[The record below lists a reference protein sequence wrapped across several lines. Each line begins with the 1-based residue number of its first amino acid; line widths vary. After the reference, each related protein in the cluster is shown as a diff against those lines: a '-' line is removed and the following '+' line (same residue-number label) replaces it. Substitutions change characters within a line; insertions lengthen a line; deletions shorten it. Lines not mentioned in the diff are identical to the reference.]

1 MTINEAI
8 ARVDDLRDNTMA
20 PNIKIAWLEMVDQ
33 QVYNEI
39 IKGRVGAD
47 AVTLPDYSDDNGER
61 VLLVMGRFTARDFEA
76 LFDGTASIPWED
88 YIPKTG
94 QFPVKGHSLDS
105 KLHSDMLYVYR
116 LEAEICYKNQ
126 EIDRQANALTRYN
139 ELMDAFAKQY
149 AREHRSLPHPHV
161 VYY

>member
-20 PNIKIAWLEMVDQ
+20 PNIKIAWLQMVDQ
-33 QVYNEI
+33 QVYHEI

-47 AVTLPDYSDDNGER
+47 AVTLPDYSDNDGER
-61 VLLVMGRFTARDFEA
+61 VLLV
-76 LFDGTASIPWED
+76 PPP
-88 YIPKTG
+88 Y
-94 QFPVKGHSLDS
+94 
-105 KLHSDMLYVYR
+105 DMLYVYR

-149 AREHRSLPHPHV
+149 AREHRSLPHPPV

>member
-20 PNIKIAWLEMVDQ
+20 PNIKIAWLQMVDQ
-33 QVYNEI
+33 QVYHEI

-61 VLLVMGRFTARDFEA
+61 VLLV
-76 LFDGTASIPWED
+76 PPP
-88 YIPKTG
+88 Y
-94 QFPVKGHSLDS
+94 
-105 KLHSDMLYVYR
+105 DMLYVYR

-149 AREHRSLPHPHV
+149 AREHRSLPHPPV
-161 VYY
+161 IYY

>member
-20 PNIKIAWLEMVDQ
+20 PNIKIAWLQMVDQ

-61 VLLVMGRFTARDFEA
+61 VLLV
-76 LFDGTASIPWED
+76 PPP
-88 YIPKTG
+88 Y
-94 QFPVKGHSLDS
+94 
-105 KLHSDMLYVYR
+105 DMLYVYR

-149 AREHRSLPHPHV
+149 AREHRSLPHPHG

>member
-20 PNIKIAWLEMVDQ
+20 PNIKIAWLQMVDQ

-47 AVTLPDYSDDNGER
+47 AVTLPDYSDNDGER
-61 VLLVMGRFTARDFEA
+61 VLLV
-76 LFDGTASIPWED
+76 PPP
-88 YIPKTG
+88 Y
-94 QFPVKGHSLDS
+94 
-105 KLHSDMLYVYR
+105 DMLYVYR

>member
-20 PNIKIAWLEMVDQ
+20 PNIKIAWLQMVDQ
-33 QVYNEI
+33 QVYHEI

-47 AVTLPDYSDDNGER
+47 AVTLPDYSDENGEQ
-61 VLLVMGRFTARDFEA
+61 VLLV
-76 LFDGTASIPWED
+76 PPP
-88 YIPKTG
+88 Y
-94 QFPVKGHSLDS
+94 
-105 KLHSDMLYVYR
+105 DMLYVYR

-149 AREHRSLPHPHV
+149 AREHRSLPHPPV
-161 VYY
+161 TYY

>member
-20 PNIKIAWLEMVDQ
+20 PNIKIAWLQMVDQ

-61 VLLVMGRFTARDFEA
+61 VLLV
-76 LFDGTASIPWED
+76 PPP
-88 YIPKTG
+88 Y
-94 QFPVKGHSLDS
+94 
-105 KLHSDMLYVYR
+105 DMLYIYR
-116 LEAEICYKNQ
+116 LEAEICYKNE

-149 AREHRSLPHPHV
+149 AREHRSLPHPPV
-161 VYY
+161 TYY

>member
-20 PNIKIAWLEMVDQ
+20 PDIKILWLQMVDQ
-33 QVYNEI
+33 QVYEEI

-47 AVTLPDYSDDNGER
+47 AVTLPDYSDNNGER
-61 VLLVMGRFTARDFEA
+61 VLLV
-76 LFDGTASIPWED
+76 PPP
-88 YIPKTG
+88 Y
-94 QFPVKGHSLDS
+94 
-105 KLHSDMLYVYR
+105 DMLYVYR

-149 AREHRSLPHPHV
+149 AREHRSLPHPPV
-161 VYY
+161 IYY

>member
-20 PNIKIAWLEMVDQ
+20 PNIKIAWLQMVDQ
-33 QVYNEI
+33 QVYHEI

-61 VLLVMGRFTARDFEA
+61 VLLV
-76 LFDGTASIPWED
+76 PPP
-88 YIPKTG
+88 Y
-94 QFPVKGHSLDS
+94 
-105 KLHSDMLYVYR
+105 DMIYVYR

-149 AREHRSLPHPHV
+149 AREHRSLPQPHV

>member
-8 ARVDDLRDNTMA
+8 ARGDDLRDNTMA
-20 PNIKIAWLEMVDQ
+20 PNIKIAWLQMVDQ

-61 VLLVMGRFTARDFEA
+61 VLLV
-76 LFDGTASIPWED
+76 PPP
-88 YIPKTG
+88 Y
-94 QFPVKGHSLDS
+94 
-105 KLHSDMLYVYR
+105 DMLYVYR

-149 AREHRSLPHPHV
+149 AREHRSLPHPPV
-161 VYY
+161 TYY

>member
-8 ARVDDLRDNTMA
+8 ARVDELRDNTMA
-20 PNIKIAWLEMVDQ
+20 PNIKIAWLQMVDQ
-33 QVYNEI
+33 QVYHEI

-47 AVTLPDYSDDNGER
+47 AVTLPDYSDENGER
-61 VLLVMGRFTARDFEA
+61 VLLV
-76 LFDGTASIPWED
+76 PPP
-88 YIPKTG
+88 Y
-94 QFPVKGHSLDS
+94 
-105 KLHSDMLYVYR
+105 DMLYVYR

>member
-1 MTINEAI
+1 MTIHEAI

-20 PNIKIAWLEMVDQ
+20 PNIKIAWLQMVDQ
-33 QVYNEI
+33 QVYHEI

-47 AVTLPDYSDDNGER
+47 AVSLPDYSDENGER
-61 VLLVMGRFTARDFEA
+61 VLLV
-76 LFDGTASIPWED
+76 PPP
-88 YIPKTG
+88 Y
-94 QFPVKGHSLDS
+94 
-105 KLHSDMLYVYR
+105 DMLYVYR

-149 AREHRSLPHPHV
+149 AREHRSLPHPPV

>member
-20 PNIKIAWLEMVDQ
+20 PNIKIAWLQMVDQ
-33 QVYNEI
+33 QVYHEI

-47 AVTLPDYSDDNGER
+47 AVSLPDYSDENGER
-61 VLLVMGRFTARDFEA
+61 VLLV
-76 LFDGTASIPWED
+76 PPP
-88 YIPKTG
+88 Y
-94 QFPVKGHSLDS
+94 
-105 KLHSDMLYVYR
+105 DMLYVYR
-116 LEAEICYKNQ
+116 LEAEICYKSE

>member
-61 VLLVMGRFTARDFEA
+61 VLLV
-76 LFDGTASIPWED
+76 PPP
-88 YIPKTG
+88 Y
-94 QFPVKGHSLDS
+94 
-105 KLHSDMLYVYR
+105 DMLYVYR

>member
-20 PNIKIAWLEMVDQ
+20 PNIKIAWLQMVDQ
-33 QVYNEI
+33 QVYHEI

-47 AVTLPDYSDDNGER
+47 AVTMPDYSDENDER
-61 VLLVMGRFTARDFEA
+61 VLLV
-76 LFDGTASIPWED
+76 PPP
-88 YIPKTG
+88 Y
-94 QFPVKGHSLDS
+94 
-105 KLHSDMLYVYR
+105 DMLYVYR

-139 ELMDAFAKQY
+139 ELMDAYAKQY
-149 AREHRSLPHPHV
+149 AREHRSLPHPPV
-161 VYY
+161 IYY

>member
-20 PNIKIAWLEMVDQ
+20 PNIKISWLQMVDQ
-33 QVYNEI
+33 QVYHEI

-61 VLLVMGRFTARDFEA
+61 VLLV
-76 LFDGTASIPWED
+76 PPP
-88 YIPKTG
+88 Y
-94 QFPVKGHSLDS
+94 
-105 KLHSDMLYVYR
+105 DMLYVYR

-149 AREHRSLPHPHV
+149 AREHRSLPHPPV

>member
-1 MTINEAI
+1 MTIDEAI

-20 PNIKIAWLEMVDQ
+20 PNIKIAWLQMVDQ
-33 QVYNEI
+33 QVYHEI

-47 AVTLPDYSDDNGER
+47 AVTLPDYSDNDGER
-61 VLLVMGRFTARDFEA
+61 VLLV
-76 LFDGTASIPWED
+76 PPP
-88 YIPKTG
+88 Y
-94 QFPVKGHSLDS
+94 
-105 KLHSDMLYVYR
+105 DMLYVYR

-149 AREHRSLPHPHV
+149 AREHRSLPHPPV
-161 VYY
+161 TYY

>member
-8 ARVDDLRDNTMA
+8 ARADDLRDNTMA
-20 PNIKIAWLEMVDQ
+20 PNIKIAWLQMVDQ

-61 VLLVMGRFTARDFEA
+61 VLLV
-76 LFDGTASIPWED
+76 PPP
-88 YIPKTG
+88 Y
-94 QFPVKGHSLDS
+94 
-105 KLHSDMLYVYR
+105 DMLYIYR
-116 LEAEICYKNQ
+116 LEAEICYKNE

-149 AREHRSLPHPHV
+149 AREHRSLPHPPV
-161 VYY
+161 TYY

>member
-20 PNIKIAWLEMVDQ
+20 PNIKIAWLQMVDQ
-33 QVYNEI
+33 QVYEEI

-47 AVTLPDYSDDNGER
+47 AVTLPDYSDENGER
-61 VLLVMGRFTARDFEA
+61 VLLV
-76 LFDGTASIPWED
+76 PPP
-88 YIPKTG
+88 Y
-94 QFPVKGHSLDS
+94 
-105 KLHSDMLYVYR
+105 DMLYVYR

-149 AREHRSLPHPHV
+149 AREHRSLPHPPV
-161 VYY
+161 TYY

>member
-8 ARVDDLRDNTMA
+8 ARVDDLRDNTIA
-20 PNIKIAWLEMVDQ
+20 PNIKIAWLQMVDQ
-33 QVYNEI
+33 QVYHEI

-47 AVTLPDYSDDNGER
+47 AVTLPDYSDNDGER
-61 VLLVMGRFTARDFEA
+61 VLLV
-76 LFDGTASIPWED
+76 PPP
-88 YIPKTG
+88 Y
-94 QFPVKGHSLDS
+94 
-105 KLHSDMLYVYR
+105 DMLYVYR

-149 AREHRSLPHPHV
+149 AREHRSLPHPPV

>member
-33 QVYNEI
+33 QVYEEI

-47 AVTLPDYSDDNGER
+47 AVTLPDYSDENGER
-61 VLLVMGRFTARDFEA
+61 VLLV
-76 LFDGTASIPWED
+76 PPP
-88 YIPKTG
+88 Y
-94 QFPVKGHSLDS
+94 
-105 KLHSDMLYVYR
+105 DMLYVYR

-149 AREHRSLPHPHV
+149 AREHRSLPHPPV

>member
-20 PNIKIAWLEMVDQ
+20 PNIKIAWLQMVDQ

-47 AVTLPDYSDDNGER
+47 AVTLPDYSDENGER
-61 VLLVMGRFTARDFEA
+61 VLLV
-76 LFDGTASIPWED
+76 PPP
-88 YIPKTG
+88 Y
-94 QFPVKGHSLDS
+94 
-105 KLHSDMLYVYR
+105 DMLYVYR

-149 AREHRSLPHPHV
+149 AREHRSLPHPPV

>member
-20 PNIKIAWLEMVDQ
+20 PNIKIAWLQMVDQ
-33 QVYNEI
+33 QVYHEI

-47 AVTLPDYSDDNGER
+47 AVTLPDYSDNDGER
-61 VLLVMGRFTARDFEA
+61 VLLV
-76 LFDGTASIPWED
+76 PPP
-88 YIPKTG
+88 Y
-94 QFPVKGHSLDS
+94 
-105 KLHSDMLYVYR
+105 DMLYVYR

>member
-20 PNIKIAWLEMVDQ
+20 PNIKIAWLQMVDQ

-47 AVTLPDYSDDNGER
+47 AVTLPDYSDNDGER
-61 VLLVMGRFTARDFEA
+61 VLLV
-76 LFDGTASIPWED
+76 PPP
-88 YIPKTG
+88 Y
-94 QFPVKGHSLDS
+94 
-105 KLHSDMLYVYR
+105 DMLYIYR

-149 AREHRSLPHPHV
+149 AREHRSLPHPPV
-161 VYY
+161 TYY